1 MCPDAYS
8 YAFDDETSTFIIP
21 QGGGFEIVFCPPGR
35 STNILN
41 VFGGQLR
48 AIAAGGGDQAVSR
61 QVEGVA
67 RNETYIRI
75 MNGSGRVG
83 GLGLGGDGGV
93 DAGAGMAGTV
103 VMDGFW
109 ITVRGRS

>member
-41 VFGGQLR
+41 VFGNQLR
-48 AIAAGGGDQAVSR
+48 SLAAGAGSAGVSK
-61 QVEGVA
+61 QVQQTA
-67 RNETYIRI
+67 SNETYIRI
-75 MNGSGRVG
+75 MNGSGRGRGLDWVLMAALALTLVF
-83 GLGLGGDGGV
+83 LGL
-93 DAGAGMAGTV
+93 
-103 VMDGFW
+103 W
-109 ITVRGRS
+109 